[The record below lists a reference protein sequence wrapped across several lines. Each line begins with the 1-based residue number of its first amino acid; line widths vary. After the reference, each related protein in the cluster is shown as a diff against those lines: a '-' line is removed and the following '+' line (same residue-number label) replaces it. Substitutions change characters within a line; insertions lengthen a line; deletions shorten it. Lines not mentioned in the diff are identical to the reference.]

1 VPKSQKEAATSAGDR
16 LSGRF
21 GKYVIE
27 RLLGRGGMGSVYLA
41 RQTDLDRLAVIKV
54 IAPELAREP
63 GTVERLHREA
73 KTAARVSSDHV
84 VQVYETG
91 VVQVYERGVDR
102 EIPFIA
108 MEYVEGESAAEL
120 LKKKGKLGW
129 QEATRLALAAA
140 KGLKAAHE
148 KGVLHRDVKPAN
160 ILVAKDGRVKVAD
173 FGIAKDVGKDAAR
186 DGSATGSG
194 VILGS
199 PFYMAPEQADGKAID
214 ARADIYALGV
224 TLYEMLSGRVPF
236 QGETTFKTLS
246 LVMSAPVPPLRPQV
260 PDLPPAVE
268 KACLALMARDRDARP
283 KTTEEVVQLLS
294 AAEKPPPRNANIA
307 TVDIEP
313 EGGDHVAK
321 LRARLGKELPEY
333 AIESELGRGGVGV
346 VFKARHKPTNEVV
359 ALKILMMAELAS
371 PKQRARFE
379 EEAEITK
386 RIKHP
391 GIVPVRQIGTT
402 GGLPYFTMKYIDGQD
417 LAAYIQSPTFDRDKG
432 LALLKEVANAVQGAH
447 ALGVVHRDLKPENV
461 IIEKSSGRPYVL
473 DFGLAKSTDA
483 NEKKLTVTGALLGT
497 PYYMSYEQALGKH
510 REVDARTDVWALGAI
525 LYVMLTGKPPF
536 DGDSAGELFAKIIK
550 EEPRP
555 CHFVRPGVPRS
566 LEKVALKSLRKSKD
580 ERQPDAGAFAKELEA
595 AILTKDA
602 PPDDETIFSD
612 KAPSSS
618 AGGYNVPG
626 GDSRDD
632 SLFADEIGGAA
643 KPSGPAP
650 PPPTPPTP
658 SRGTAPSPPP
668 RKLDPDAP
676 LEPPSKS
683 GPNARPALD
692 PLSKSGP
699 NARQALESLSK
710 SGPNAR
716 VSSAT
721 AKPGE
726 GTPTRSRPSAS
737 SPDLALD
744 PARANRMRSSSSSG
758 GIAAL
763 GSDRQR
769 ARKEEAAFPPI
780 AEGAVLAEFTVK
792 KTVGEEDGV
801 RVFEVEKNGRTSQ
814 LREHALPA
822 QAAEDLVAYANRLV
836 SLRHDDLESILA
848 TGRSQRGAWYI
859 VEERRSL
866 RALIADK
873 GPASEKIALSIL
885 RSVARAL
892 AALNQRNVFHGDTSP
907 RNILSDPSGAVRLGT
922 PVRVRN
928 ALALLGGG
936 PITGDARYAAPGVL
950 DGEPPHALS
959 DVFTLGLTFA
969 FLLAGKDPIAET
981 DPVAAMV
988 ARARL
993 PGTVPDLA
1001 ALCPQSSA
1009 GARALY
1015 ARMTDKDPTRRPQP
1029 AELVNEIEALAKEGK
1044 SPPLLPAKKP
1054 AALPTG
1060 LVPTPVAILLVAV
1073 SLILAVVAV
1082 GAVLTSSS
1090 EDPVGEFRFKVPG
1103 GH

>member
-1 VPKSQKEAATSAGDR
+1 MPGNPKPAVGTTSGAPAGDQ
-16 LSGRF
+16 LTGRF

-41 RQTDLDRLAVIKV
+41 RQTDLDRPVVVKV

-73 KTAARVSSDHV
+73 KTAARIASDHV

-91 VVQVYERGVDR
+91 VERGV
-102 EIPFIA
+102 PFIA
-108 MEYVEGESAAEL
+108 MEYVEGESAADL
-120 LKKKGKLGW
+120 LKKRTKLPW

-140 KGLKAAHE
+140 RGLKAAHE

-173 FGIAKDVGKDAAR
+173 FGIAKLIQKDVPSR
-186 DGSATGSG
+186 DGSVTGSG

-199 PFYMAPEQADGKAID
+199 PYYMAPEQADGQAVD

-224 TLYEMLSGRVPF
+224 TLYELLSGRVPF
-236 QGETTFKTLS
+236 HAETTVKTLS
-246 LVMSAPVPPLRPQV
+246 LVLTAPVPPLRPLV
-260 PDLPPAVE
+260 ADLPAAVE
-268 KACLALMARDRDARP
+268 RACLALMARDRDARP
-283 KTTEEVVQLLS
+283 KTTDEVIQLLS
-294 AAEKPPPRNANIA
+294 SLEKPPRNQNIA
-307 TVDIEP
+307 TVDLEADAA
-313 EGGDHVAK
+313 DHVSK

-346 VFKARHKPTNEVV
+346 VFKARHKSTNEVV
-359 ALKILMMAELAS
+359 ALKILLMAELAS

-402 GGLPYFTMKYIDGQD
+402 GGLPYFTMKYVEGQD
-417 LAAYIQSPTFDRDKG
+417 LAAYIQGPKFDRDKG
-432 LALLKEVANAVQGAH
+432 LELLKEVANAVQAAH

-510 REVDARTDVWALGAI
+510 RDVDARTDVWALGAI

-536 DGDSAGELFAKIIK
+536 DADSAGELFAKIIK
-550 EEPRP
+550 EGPRP
-555 CHFVRPGVPRS
+555 CHYIRSDVPRS
-566 LEKVALKSLRKSKD
+566 LEKVALKALRKNKD

-602 PPDDETIFSD
+602 PPDDELVFSD
-612 KAPSSS
+612 KAPSSG
-618 AGGYNVPG
+618 AGGYNEPG

-632 SLFADEIGGAA
+632 SMFADEIGGAA
-643 KPSGPAP
+643 KPAGPAPAP
-650 PPPTPPTP
+650 PPTTP
-658 SRGTAPSPPP
+658 SRGSALGPPP
-668 RKLDPDAP
+668 RKVDPDAA

-683 GPNARPALD
+683 GPNARP
-692 PLSKSGP
+692 SG
-699 NARQALESLSK
+699 
-710 SGPNAR
+710 G
-716 VSSAT
+716 T
-721 AKPGE
+721 KPGE
-726 GTPTRSRPSAS
+726 STASRSRPSAS

-763 GSDRQR
+763 GSDRHR
-769 ARKEEAAFPPI
+769 VARKEEAAFPPV

-792 KTVGEEDGV
+792 KSVGEEDGV
-801 RVFEVEKNGRTSQ
+801 RIFEVEKNGRASQ
-814 LREHALPA
+814 LREHTLPP

-836 SLRHDDLESILA
+836 TLRHDDLESILA
-848 TGRSQRGAWYI
+848 SGRSQRGAWYI
-859 VEERRSL
+859 VEERKTIRSL
-866 RALIADK
+866 VAEK
-873 GPASEKIALSIL
+873 GPASEKIALSVL

-907 RNILSDPSGAVRLGT
+907 RNILTDASGAVRLGT
-922 PVRVRN
+922 PVRVRI
-928 ALALLGGG
+928 AQALLGGG

-959 DVFTLGLTFA
+959 DVFSLGLTFA
-969 FLLAGKDPIAET
+969 FLLAGKDPIAEV

-1001 ALCPQSSA
+1001 ALCPRASA

-1015 ARMTDKDPTRRPQP
+1015 ARMTDRDPTRRPQP
-1029 AELVNEIEALAKEGK
+1029 AELVSEIEALAKDGK
-1044 SPPLLPAKKP
+1044 APPLLPPKKP
-1054 AALPTG
+1054 AALPVG
-1060 LVPTPVAILLVAV
+1060 LVPAPIAILLVAI

-1082 GAVLTSSS
+1082 GAVLTASR
-1090 EDPVGEFRFKVPG
+1090 EDPVGDFRFKVPG
-1103 GH
+1103 RR